1 MSNLY
6 HFYREAAIGE
16 VQEKGVLK
24 TLKKSW
30 KNMSKVVHIK
40 AESLKRNSLLE
51 KISFTSFEVSRSS
64 FINDFLWLSQTVQ
77 NSNRISV
84 ATSEICSKLI
94 IKIPG
99 QR

>member
-6 HFYREAAIGE
+6 HFYREATIGE

-51 KISFTSFEVSRSS
+51 KISFTC
-64 FINDFLWLSQTVQ
+64 FLKFLGHLLLMTFCGYP
-77 NSNRISV
+77 RLFKT
-84 ATSEICSKLI
+84 ATELV
-94 IKIPG
+94 
-99 QR
+99 